1 VSWVPLRAAAL
12 TAALLLAALSRGDA
26 LVLAAL
32 LALAA
37 WRPLPAV
44 AVVTALVGTAWR
56 WSSTA
61 LEDIAGAQAVLGP
74 AGLVDPPAAA
84 VAAWLGALAV
94 LLATPDLRLPPEEDP
109 GGRWARWV
117 VTGVPVLAHAATA
130 AVIVAG
136 PSIGGDVWARLLA
149 VVVGVGAVVAV
160 RRWVPTTRRTLI
172 EAIAAGAGLVSL
184 VLVSLDAPS
193 LDDIADLGAA
203 GEGVVIAVA
212 AGLLAWATAAAITH
226 LHRERQ
232 QPS

>member
-1 VSWVPLRAAAL
+1 MSWVALRTAAL

-26 LVLAAL
+26 LVLALL

-44 AVVTALVGTAWR
+44 AIVSALVATAWR

-84 VAAWLGALAV
+84 VAAWLGAVAV

-109 GGRWARWV
+109 GGRWARRV
-117 VTGVPVLAHAATA
+117 VIGVPVLAHAATA

-136 PSIGGDVWARLLA
+136 PSVGGAVWARLLA
-149 VVVGVGAVVAV
+149 VAVGMVAVVAV
-160 RRWVPTTRRTLI
+160 RRWVPAARLTLV
-172 EAIAAGAGLVSL
+172 EAIAALAGLVSL
-184 VLVSLDAPS
+184 VLVSIDAPT
-193 LDDIADLGAA
+193 LDDVANLGAA

-212 AGLLAWATAAAITH
+212 AGLLAWATAAAVTH